1 MVKGTLLRGFQT
13 SCKQSLRA
21 YKVIVDVITTTYRHV
36 VLYNNFISKKHA
48 PPKKCVIGKA
58 NKGP

>member
-48 PPKKCVIGKA
+48 PQKSVS
-58 NKGP
+58 